1 MIEQKVSETILQK
14 PFSVKIGEKEYQ
26 AAPPTAGTL
35 ILVSEIIG
43 QIPNTAIDKENP
55 LGEVFQRAKYIPLVA
70 KAIATMI
77 LGAEAILF
85 PPKSGVLDTFSSFFR
100 RKKEKV
106 SVEVLANEILHKISV
121 QEMATI
127 FFQLLQKTQATD
139 FFTLITFLS
148 EANMLKPT
156 KKVSETTAFGR
167 SLGAS

>member
-26 AAPPTAGTL
+26 VAPPTAGTL

-43 QIPNTAIDKENP
+43 QIPNTVIDKENP

-70 KAIATMI
+70 KAVATMI
-77 LGAEAILF
+77 MGAEAILF
-85 PPKSGVLDTFSSFFR
+85 PKEEKNFFSFLG
-100 RKKEKV
+100 RKKEKI